1 MILNNSK
8 YLKIISLVVLISYL
22 ALFTLNILHHHPIK
36 VNNESALKVSNGYQL
51 NNHYSIY
58 SELNC
63 PVHNYFTSVHNLN
76 FESNNIFDIYIP
88 EFPLKKLVNDFSL
101 INQSNHLV
109 QFRGPPTIV
118 IS

>member
-1 MILNNSK
+1 MTFNNSK
-8 YLKIISLVVLISYL
+8 YLKIISSVVLISYL
-22 ALFTLNILHHHPIK
+22 ALFALNIFHHHPIK
-36 VNNESALKVSNGYQL
+36 INKESSLKVSNDYQL

-63 PVHNYFTSVHNLN
+63 PVYNYFASVHNLS

-88 EFPLKKLVNDFSL
+88 EFPLKNLANNFSL
-101 INQSNHLV
+101 IDQSNHLV
-109 QFRGPPTIV
+109 QFRGPPVIV